1 MDKTSIYDRSIFKMS
16 NEVSS
21 QISRRGS
28 FTKTDID
35 NRTNILANFIKS
47 ICPCLKTQ
55 QSGACRL
62 PIS

>member
-1 MDKTSIYDRSIFKMS
+1 LTILEKSLNSSARDKTPMDKTSIYDRSIFKMS

-35 NRTNILANFIKS
+35 NRTNIL
-47 ICPCLKTQ
+47 
-55 QSGACRL
+55 
-62 PIS
+62 